1 MLFHSFAA
9 VFIVAIVAT
18 AIDKWIREKN
28 NKIMFIKTIC
38 NWIWPTITKKVCALR
53 NVININLACVL
64 FVVIHELGFRI
75 NITFGTIVSMTFLHI
90 ES

>member
-1 MLFHSFAA
+1 MQLNLAD
-9 VFIVAIVAT
+9 
-18 AIDKWIREKN
+18 DKE
-28 NKIMFIKTIC
+28 
-38 NWIWPTITKKVCALR
+38 KVCALR